1 LLSLRSKPAALRPAP
16 FEIPGPDAYHAEW
29 VAQSAYPTAAPGQLV
44 EWVVAF
50 RNAGSVGWYRGMLG
64 ANAALGTSDPLNNE
78 LAEQAGMDPGNWQ
91 YPSRITVQ
99 TTDYV
104 GQGQTAWFVIQLRA
118 PSITGSYRVHI
129 RPVIDGVTWME
140 DYGVYFDLTV
150 VAR

>member
-1 LLSLRSKPAALRPAP
+1 MYRY
-16 FEIPGPDAYHAEW
+16 DQYDH
-29 VAQSAYPTAAPGQLV
+29 QLV
-44 EWVVAF
+44 RERVVQF
-50 RNAGSVGWYRGMLG
+50 RDQVRRR
-64 ANAALGTSDPLNNE
+64 LNNE

-99 TTDYV
+99 TTEYV
-104 GQGQTAWFVIQLRA
+104 GQGQVAWFVIQLRA
-118 PSITGSYRVHI
+118 PSVMGSYRVHI